1 MKKWFYLFAGWLCW
15 SAVGIMIVSAGR
27 DGCDACLKQS
37 ESPGRI
43 VSMAPNLTEILFALG
58 LDERIV
64 GVTIDSNYPAAAV
77 EKPRVGDFWKVD
89 IEAVMASRPDLVFT
103 LGFEQQKNLASRL
116 GRIGYECMPVN
127 IEKIEDMYEAMRQ
140 IGSAT
145 GSEAQAEELIVQ
157 LQDKISEVGV
167 LLEGKEPVKVL
178 WVVQREP
185 LRVAGRDTF
194 VNEIIELAGGE
205 NAVGLT
211 VHEYPPVGAE
221 EVITC
226 GAEVIIEPAMVK
238 GDLAAQLESAKGYYG
253 RYENLPA
260 AKEGRIYVIDGDI
273 VSRLGPRL
281 YEAVVTTAQ
290 CLRPGLFED

>member
-1 MKKWFYLFAGWLCW
+1 MFRITNRHKQVITILQ
-15 SAVGIMIVSAGR
+15 
-27 DGCDACLKQS
+27 LK
-37 ESPGRI
+37 
-43 VSMAPNLTEILFALG
+43 
-58 LDERIV
+58 
-64 GVTIDSNYPAAAV
+64 
-77 EKPRVGDFWKVD
+77 
-89 IEAVMASRPDLVFT
+89 
-103 LGFEQQKNLASRL
+103 
-116 GRIGYECMPVN
+116 
-127 IEKIEDMYEAMRQ
+127 
-140 IGSAT
+140 
-145 GSEAQAEELIVQ
+145 
-157 LQDKISEVGV
+157 DKISDVGV
-167 LLEGKEPVKVL
+167 LLEGKERVKVL

-238 GDLAAQLESAKGYYG
+238 GDLAAQLESAKEYYG
-253 RYENLPA
+253 RYENLLA

-281 YEAVVTTAQ
+281 YEAVVTTAR